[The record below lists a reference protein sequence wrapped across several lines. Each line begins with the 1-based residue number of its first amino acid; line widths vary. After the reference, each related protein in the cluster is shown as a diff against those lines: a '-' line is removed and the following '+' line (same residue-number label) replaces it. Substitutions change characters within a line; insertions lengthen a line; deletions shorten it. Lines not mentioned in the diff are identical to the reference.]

1 MLREIIGHQQ
11 SDCTGYPPSLFAE
24 FGPRLVMRQQ
34 RPLGCRG
41 QPIRLCQAD
50 WFHPFASVR
59 WRVDIGATG
68 DQGHRHQECP
78 DGQ

>member
-1 MLREIIGHQQ
+1 MA
-11 SDCTGYPPSLFAE
+11 CPSALNLLDLAQVNLFTE
-24 FGPRLVMRQQ
+24 FCPRFVVRQQ
-34 RPLGCRG
+34 RPLGCCR
-41 QPIRLCQAD
+41 QPIRLCQVD
-50 WFHPFASVR
+50 WFPPSASVR